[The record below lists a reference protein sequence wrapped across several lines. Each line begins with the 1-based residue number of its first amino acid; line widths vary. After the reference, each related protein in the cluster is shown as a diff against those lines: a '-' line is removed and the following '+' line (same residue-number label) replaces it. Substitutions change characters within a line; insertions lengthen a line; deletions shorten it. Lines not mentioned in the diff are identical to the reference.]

1 MSGMICFLLDG
12 ALGEVD
18 YDIALLGGC
27 GWTSG
32 VGVVDGLAISN
43 GLIEQSI
50 FDNKVS

>member
-1 MSGMICFLLDG
+1 MSGLIFFLLDG
-12 ALGEVD
+12 TLGEVD
-18 YDIALLGGC
+18 YDIALWGVC